1 MKTISIISQTY
12 HLVVCVIFCIILEN
26 VGNAYS
32 QQVLKDYAG
41 HALLVSVHSF
51 VPIFGDEEKN
61 SIINYVMNDTIKE
74 EYVLIAIHEIKGKM
88 AEVDITS
95 PLDNTFKEISGWIE
109 TKNLGIHVSCYDT
122 DTVKVLQTPKLNS
135 KVSFLIVK
143 PQWKDFYIIYDAYQG
158 WLYIQN
164 INNEQEYG
172 WLSVKY
178 QCDNPYTTCN

>member
-12 HLVVCVIFCIILEN
+12 HLVVCVIFCIILGN

-95 PLDNTFKEISGWIE
+95 PLT
-109 TKNLGIHVSCYDT
+109 
-122 DTVKVLQTPKLNS
+122 
-135 KVSFLIVK
+135 
-143 PQWKDFYIIYDAYQG
+143 
-158 WLYIQN
+158 
-164 INNEQEYG
+164 
-172 WLSVKY
+172 
-178 QCDNPYTTCN
+178 